1 MIEQGYVQI
10 HQQYITKSSFFII
23 EIQED
28 FQHVP
33 YWYRKGTVRG
43 LVLHYYFV
51 LRSILRSKS
60 HLRKLLT
67 RCRDCGIFFITH
79 PQNVKRDDLRCP
91 FGCSQAHREEDSK
104 KRSAEWY
111 RSEKGK
117 EKKKALNR
125 RRSIQSL
132 SSNGSKYLANKES
145 SPRQGHIVQDDSQV
159 VSDRVTLSYIQMLIS
174 VIEGRFVSLDEVLTL
189 LRKKVRQRSI
199 DKQKQFIYAIH
210 YPRGKPKR

>member
-1 MIEQGYVQI
+1 MIEQGYVKI

-23 EIQED
+23 KIQED
-28 FQHVP
+28 FHYVP
-33 YWYRKGTVRG
+33 DWYRKGTVRE
-43 LVLHYYFV
+43 LVVHYYFV
-51 LRSILRSKS
+51 LRSILRSKP

-67 RCRDCGIFFITH
+67 RCRDCGIFFITY

-91 FGCSQAHREEDSK
+91 FGCREAHREEDSK

-111 RSEKGK
+111 RSEKGR

-125 RRSIQSL
+125 GRSLQSL
-132 SSNGSKYLANKES
+132 SGNGNNYLANEES
-145 SPRQGHIVQDDSQV
+145 SPRQGHIVEDDSEV
-159 VSDRVTLSYIQMLIS
+159 VRDRVTLSYIQMLIS
-174 VIEGRFVSLDEVLTL
+174 AIEGRSVSLDEVLTI